1 MRSAQPLRLVIVGLM
16 LISAF
21 PLLAAE
27 PAPTSAI
34 LSTPAATE
42 TITLADLFEGA
53 QTAADDSMFLAASW
67 SCPPYTQIC
76 TTSSQCDAYCGG
88 VGWGE
93 CISFGGVRKCCAC
106 NT

>member
-1 MRSAQPLRLVIVGLM
+1 MRSARFLPLVIVGLV
-16 LISAF
+16 LGSTL

-27 PAPTSAI
+27 PAPLAA
-34 LSTPAATE
+34 PAPTVAD
-42 TITLADLFEGA
+42 TITLADLLEGEEATADPSLFE
-53 QTAADDSMFLAASW
+53 ASGW
-67 SCPPYTQIC
+67 SCPWYTQIC

-93 CISFGGVRKCCAC
+93 CISFGGARRCCAC